1 MTDNT
6 KNKWSVW
13 INLILTTVTAV
24 LTTLGFNV

>member
-6 KNKWSVW
+6 KTKWSVW

>member
-6 KNKWSVW
+6 KTKWSVW

-24 LTTLGFNV
+24 LTTLGFDV

>member
-24 LTTLGFNV
+24 LTTLGFDV

>member
-6 KNKWSVW
+6 ENKWSVW